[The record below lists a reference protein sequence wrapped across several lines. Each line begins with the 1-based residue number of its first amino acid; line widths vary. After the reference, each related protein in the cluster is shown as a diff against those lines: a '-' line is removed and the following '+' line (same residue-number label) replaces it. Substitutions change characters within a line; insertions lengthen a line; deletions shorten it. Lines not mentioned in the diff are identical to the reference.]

1 MGDRPH
7 ALGGCPNT
15 SDGRIAQLSHRA
27 FRLASICRLQ
37 AVAGCV
43 PQMNRGGFITGPEQ
57 IDEEGS
63 ARYRWC
69 SSLAQSPK
77 HPDGNAIA
85 RIARPVQHSRA
96 LLAGLLAASAAAEA
110 AITAVVM
117 RPIFARHA
125 DVQDDLHF
133 RRRTQL
139 QGGLPITIWPYS
151 PFTDAMVGRTARDS
165 KNRRISAMSP
175 DAMRFPMVTTVT
187 LTIRRQRLP
196 DRPKSRLPAAPKATS
211 ASHASSLP
219 LGSSSDQ

>member
-1 MGDRPH
+1 MSCQDVSEMGDRPH

-15 SDGRIAQLSHRA
+15 SDGRIAQRLTYLGKHRA
-27 FRLASICRLQ
+27 FRWASICRLQ
-37 AVAGCV
+37 AVDGCV
-43 PQMNRGGFITGPEQ
+43 PQMNRGGFITGHEQ
-57 IDEEGS
+57 MDEEGS

-125 DVQDDLHF
+125 DVRDDLRF

-139 QGGLPITIWPYS
+139 QSGLLITIWPYS
-151 PFTDAMVGRTARDS
+151 PFTDTAPMDVRSDPERSSSFTTRHCNVLLVQWWAGPQGTRNTAGFQLCCDMPCDS
-165 KNRRISAMSP
+165 
-175 DAMRFPMVTTVT
+175 
-187 LTIRRQRLP
+187 QW
-196 DRPKSRLPAAPKATS
+196 
-211 ASHASSLP
+211 LP
-219 LGSSSDQ
+219 L